1 MKNPDISFANSNN
14 DDERNERSSGA
25 HATSSGAPLVRWVRL
40 RRDARPQTRDPRC
53 VQGTSPPPSTYS
65 TRRPATGPRRSSSR
79 PNAGASRLRA
89 LTDRAPPLLLLV
101 TRPRPQARRE
111 ASLPKVKLIRALQD
125 DAIRRR
131 REKVYDATSMA
142 VTARLLEINPEVLT
156 AWNFRREAI
165 VLAGDETRA
174 SGRRVSSEHRTNDPE
189 RTHSFAPTL
198 ADELALTERCL
209 RKNPKSYPAWH
220 HRKWCVARRVYGLKT
235 ETDAETES
243 HLHATGF
250 ADERGFPVASLLAT
264 ELAMAQTLLDL
275 DDRNFHGWGYR
286 RFVTSLANGGA
297 LETRS
302 AARDWRARDSGEN
315 AEKTRSVFDAR
326 SRSRSC
332 DRKRRSLRGLRA
344 CGAAVQ
350 RGENRTQLLQLL
362 RLAPSRREPAAR
374 VRGSDERTRREPR
387 RRRSRGRLGERVRV
401 RAAGVLHRAGG
412 PGGVDVPPVAH
423 RADKKRKRG
432 FAAPG
437 EDAGPPPPRAAKAR
451 RSGRRSRRPTRALL
465 LGARLQVA
473 GPDARQA
480 VRLAGHGGGRGR
492 ERGARFAELA
502 RLDPAR
508 RGFCDC
514 CRV

>member
-1 MKNPDISFANSNN
+1 M
-14 DDERNERSSGA
+14 
-25 HATSSGAPLVRWVRL
+25 
-40 RRDARPQTRDPRC
+40 
-53 VQGTSPPPSTYS
+53 
-65 TRRPATGPRRSSSR
+65 
-79 PNAGASRLRA
+79 
-89 LTDRAPPLLLLV
+89 
-101 TRPRPQARRE
+101 
-111 ASLPKVKLIRALQD
+111 KLIRALQD

-165 VLAGDETRA
+165 VLAGDETRR
-174 SGRRVSSEHRTNDPE
+174 GPRRVSSEHRTNDPE

-220 HRKWCVARRVYGLKT
+220 HRKWCVARRVYGVKT

-264 ELAMAQTLLDL
+264 ELEMAQTLLDL

-286 RFVTSLANGGA
+286 RFVTSLAIKKNERA

-302 AARDWRARDSGEN
+302 ARRATERETPERTLKKKPEVSSN
-315 AEKTRSVFDAR
+315 VFDH
-326 SRSRSC
+326 
-332 DRKRRSLRGLRA
+332 DRDRA
-344 CGAAVQ
+344 TV
-350 RGENRTQLLQLL
+350 
-362 RLAPSRREPAAR
+362 
-374 VRGSDERTRREPR
+374 SDEASVVSARAELRFSEAKI
-387 RRRSRGRLGERVRV
+387 ERNFSNYSAWHH
-401 RAAGVLHRAGG
+401 RAANLPRAFAG
-412 PGGVDVPPVAH
+412 PTNGLGASRDGGVPADVLANEYAFVRQAFFTEPEDQAGWMYH
-423 RADKKRKRG
+423 RWLTAQTKNANEA

-437 EDAGPPPPRAAKAR
+437 EDAAAAAAAAKRDVFA
-451 RSGRRSRRPTRALL
+451 GEADALREL
-465 LGARLQVA
+465 CALEPDCKWPALTLARLCDLQDTEA
-473 GPDARQA
+473 GAA
-480 VRLAGHGGGRGR
+480 ESA
-492 ERGARFAELA
+492 ARFAELA

-508 RGFCDC
+508 RGFYCDC

>member
-1 MKNPDISFANSNN
+1 M
-14 DDERNERSSGA
+14 
-25 HATSSGAPLVRWVRL
+25 
-40 RRDARPQTRDPRC
+40 
-53 VQGTSPPPSTYS
+53 
-65 TRRPATGPRRSSSR
+65 
-79 PNAGASRLRA
+79 
-89 LTDRAPPLLLLV
+89 

-165 VLAGDETRA
+165 VLAGDETRR
-174 SGRRVSSEHRTNDPE
+174 GPRRVSSEHRTNDPE

-264 ELAMAQTLLDL
+264 ELEMAQTLLDL

-286 RFVTSLANGGA
+286 RFVTSLAIKKNERA

-302 AARDWRARDSGEN
+302 ARRATERETPERTLKKKPEVSSN
-315 AEKTRSVFDAR
+315 VFDH
-326 SRSRSC
+326 
-332 DRKRRSLRGLRA
+332 DRDRA
-344 CGAAVQ
+344 TV
-350 RGENRTQLLQLL
+350 
-362 RLAPSRREPAAR
+362 
-374 VRGSDERTRREPR
+374 SDELSVVSARAELRFSEAKI
-387 RRRSRGRLGERVRV
+387 ERNFSNYSAWHH
-401 RAAGVLHRAGG
+401 RAANLPRAYAG
-412 PGGVDVPPVAH
+412 PTNGLGASRDGGVPADVLANEYAFVRQAFFTEPEDQAGWMYH
-423 RADKKRKRG
+423 RWLTAQTKNANEA

-437 EDAGPPPPRAAKAR
+437 EDAAAAAAAAKRDVFA
-451 RSGRRSRRPTRALL
+451 GEADALREL
-465 LGARLQVA
+465 CALEPDCKWPALTLARLCDLQDTEA
-473 GPDARQA
+473 GAA
-480 VRLAGHGGGRGR
+480 ESA
-492 ERGARFAELA
+492 ARFAELA

-508 RGFCDC
+508 RGFYCDC

>member
-1 MKNPDISFANSNN
+1 M
-14 DDERNERSSGA
+14 
-25 HATSSGAPLVRWVRL
+25 
-40 RRDARPQTRDPRC
+40 
-53 VQGTSPPPSTYS
+53 
-65 TRRPATGPRRSSSR
+65 
-79 PNAGASRLRA
+79 
-89 LTDRAPPLLLLV
+89 

-165 VLAGDETRA
+165 VLAGDETRR
-174 SGRRVSSEHRTNDPE
+174 GPRRVSSEHRTNDPE

-286 RFVTSLANGGA
+286 RFVTSLAIKKNERA

-302 AARDWRARDSGEN
+302 ARRATERETPERTLKKKPEVSSN
-315 AEKTRSVFDAR
+315 VFDH
-326 SRSRSC
+326 
-332 DRKRRSLRGLRA
+332 DRDRA
-344 CGAAVQ
+344 TV
-350 RGENRTQLLQLL
+350 
-362 RLAPSRREPAAR
+362 
-374 VRGSDERTRREPR
+374 SDELSVVSARAELRFSEAKI
-387 RRRSRGRLGERVRV
+387 ERNFSNYSAWHH
-401 RAAGVLHRAGG
+401 RAANLPRAFAG
-412 PGGVDVPPVAH
+412 PTNGLGASRDGGVPADVLANEYAFVRQAFFTEPEDQAGWMYH
-423 RADKKRKRG
+423 RWLTAQTKNANEA

-437 EDAGPPPPRAAKAR
+437 EDAAAAAAAAKRDVFA
-451 RSGRRSRRPTRALL
+451 GEADALREL
-465 LGARLQVA
+465 CALEPDCKWPALTLARLCDLQDTEA
-473 GPDARQA
+473 GAA
-480 VRLAGHGGGRGR
+480 ESA
-492 ERGARFAELA
+492 ARFAELA

-508 RGFCDC
+508 RGFYCDC

>member
-1 MKNPDISFANSNN
+1 M
-14 DDERNERSSGA
+14 
-25 HATSSGAPLVRWVRL
+25 
-40 RRDARPQTRDPRC
+40 
-53 VQGTSPPPSTYS
+53 
-65 TRRPATGPRRSSSR
+65 
-79 PNAGASRLRA
+79 
-89 LTDRAPPLLLLV
+89 
-101 TRPRPQARRE
+101 
-111 ASLPKVKLIRALQD
+111 KLIRALQD

-165 VLAGDETRA
+165 VLAGDETRR
-174 SGRRVSSEHRTNDPE
+174 GPRRVSSEHRTNDPE

-286 RFVTSLANGGA
+286 RFVTSLAIKKNERA

-302 AARDWRARDSGEN
+302 ARRATERETPERTLKKKPEVSSN
-315 AEKTRSVFDAR
+315 VFDH
-326 SRSRSC
+326 
-332 DRKRRSLRGLRA
+332 DRDRA
-344 CGAAVQ
+344 TV
-350 RGENRTQLLQLL
+350 
-362 RLAPSRREPAAR
+362 
-374 VRGSDERTRREPR
+374 SDEASVVSARAELRFSEAKI
-387 RRRSRGRLGERVRV
+387 ERNFSNYSAWHH
-401 RAAGVLHRAGG
+401 RAANLPRAFAG
-412 PGGVDVPPVAH
+412 PTNGLGASRDGGVPADVLANEYAFVRQAFFTEPEDQAGWMYH
-423 RADKKRKRG
+423 RWLTAQTKNANEA

-437 EDAGPPPPRAAKAR
+437 EDAAAAAAAAKRDVFA
-451 RSGRRSRRPTRALL
+451 GEADALREL
-465 LGARLQVA
+465 CALEPDCKWPALTLARLCDLQDTEA
-473 GPDARQA
+473 GAA
-480 VRLAGHGGGRGR
+480 ESA
-492 ERGARFAELA
+492 ARFAELA

-508 RGFCDC
+508 RGFYCDC

>member
-1 MKNPDISFANSNN
+1 M
-14 DDERNERSSGA
+14 
-25 HATSSGAPLVRWVRL
+25 
-40 RRDARPQTRDPRC
+40 
-53 VQGTSPPPSTYS
+53 
-65 TRRPATGPRRSSSR
+65 
-79 PNAGASRLRA
+79 
-89 LTDRAPPLLLLV
+89 TDRAPPLLLLV

-165 VLAGDETRA
+165 VLAGDETRR
-174 SGRRVSSEHRTNDPE
+174 GPRRVSSEHRTNDPE

-286 RFVTSLANGGA
+286 RFVTSLAIKKNERA

-302 AARDWRARDSGEN
+302 ARRATERETPERTLKKKPEVSSN
-315 AEKTRSVFDAR
+315 VFDH
-326 SRSRSC
+326 
-332 DRKRRSLRGLRA
+332 DRDRA
-344 CGAAVQ
+344 TV
-350 RGENRTQLLQLL
+350 
-362 RLAPSRREPAAR
+362 
-374 VRGSDERTRREPR
+374 SDEASVVSARAELRFSEAKI
-387 RRRSRGRLGERVRV
+387 ERNFSNYSAWHH
-401 RAAGVLHRAGG
+401 RAANLPRAFAG
-412 PGGVDVPPVAH
+412 PTNGLGASRDGGVPADVLANEYAFVRQAFFTEPEDQAGWMYH
-423 RADKKRKRG
+423 RWLTAQTKNANEA

-437 EDAGPPPPRAAKAR
+437 EDAAAAAAAAKRDVFA
-451 RSGRRSRRPTRALL
+451 GEADALREL
-465 LGARLQVA
+465 CALEPDCKWPALTLARLCDLQDTEA
-473 GPDARQA
+473 GAA
-480 VRLAGHGGGRGR
+480 ESA
-492 ERGARFAELA
+492 ARFAELA

-508 RGFCDC
+508 RGFYCDC

>member
-1 MKNPDISFANSNN
+1 M
-14 DDERNERSSGA
+14 
-25 HATSSGAPLVRWVRL
+25 
-40 RRDARPQTRDPRC
+40 
-53 VQGTSPPPSTYS
+53 
-65 TRRPATGPRRSSSR
+65 
-79 PNAGASRLRA
+79 
-89 LTDRAPPLLLLV
+89 TDRAPPLLLLV

-165 VLAGDETRA
+165 VLAGDKTRR
-174 SGRRVSSEHRTNDPE
+174 GPRRVSSEHRTNDPE

-286 RFVTSLANGGA
+286 RFVTSLAIKKNERA

-302 AARDWRARDSGEN
+302 ARRATERETPERTLKKKPEVSSN
-315 AEKTRSVFDAR
+315 VFDH
-326 SRSRSC
+326 
-332 DRKRRSLRGLRA
+332 DRDRA
-344 CGAAVQ
+344 TV
-350 RGENRTQLLQLL
+350 
-362 RLAPSRREPAAR
+362 
-374 VRGSDERTRREPR
+374 SDEASVVSARAELRFSEAKI
-387 RRRSRGRLGERVRV
+387 ERNFSNYSAWHH
-401 RAAGVLHRAGG
+401 RAANLPRAFAG
-412 PGGVDVPPVAH
+412 PTNGLGASRDGGVPADVLANEYAFVRQAFFTEPEDQAGWMYH
-423 RADKKRKRG
+423 RWLTAQTKNANEA

-437 EDAGPPPPRAAKAR
+437 EDAAAAAAAAKRDVFA
-451 RSGRRSRRPTRALL
+451 GEADALREL
-465 LGARLQVA
+465 CALEPDCKWPALTLARLCDLQDTEA
-473 GPDARQA
+473 GAA
-480 VRLAGHGGGRGR
+480 ESA
-492 ERGARFAELA
+492 ARFAELA

-508 RGFCDC
+508 RGFYCDC

>member
-1 MKNPDISFANSNN
+1 M
-14 DDERNERSSGA
+14 
-25 HATSSGAPLVRWVRL
+25 
-40 RRDARPQTRDPRC
+40 
-53 VQGTSPPPSTYS
+53 
-65 TRRPATGPRRSSSR
+65 
-79 PNAGASRLRA
+79 
-89 LTDRAPPLLLLV
+89 TDRAPPLLLLV

-165 VLAGDETRA
+165 VLAGDKTRR
-174 SGRRVSSEHRTNDPE
+174 GPRRVSSEHRTNDPE

-286 RFVTSLANGGA
+286 RFVTSLAIKKNERA

-302 AARDWRARDSGEN
+302 ARRATERETPERTLKKPEVSSN
-315 AEKTRSVFDAR
+315 VFDH
-326 SRSRSC
+326 
-332 DRKRRSLRGLRA
+332 DRDRA
-344 CGAAVQ
+344 TV
-350 RGENRTQLLQLL
+350 
-362 RLAPSRREPAAR
+362 
-374 VRGSDERTRREPR
+374 SDEASVVSARAELRFSEAKI
-387 RRRSRGRLGERVRV
+387 ERNFSNYSAWHH
-401 RAAGVLHRAGG
+401 RAANLPRAFAG
-412 PGGVDVPPVAH
+412 PTNGLGASRDGGVPADVLANEYAFVRQAFFTEPEDQAGWMYH
-423 RADKKRKRG
+423 RWLTAQTKNANEA

-437 EDAGPPPPRAAKAR
+437 EDAAAAAAAAKRDVFA
-451 RSGRRSRRPTRALL
+451 GEADALREL
-465 LGARLQVA
+465 CALEPDCKWPALTLARLCDLQDTEA
-473 GPDARQA
+473 GAA
-480 VRLAGHGGGRGR
+480 ESA
-492 ERGARFAELA
+492 ARFAELA

-508 RGFCDC
+508 RGFYCDC

>member
-1 MKNPDISFANSNN
+1 
-14 DDERNERSSGA
+14 
-25 HATSSGAPLVRWVRL
+25 
-40 RRDARPQTRDPRC
+40 
-53 VQGTSPPPSTYS
+53 
-65 TRRPATGPRRSSSR
+65 
-79 PNAGASRLRA
+79 
-89 LTDRAPPLLLLV
+89 
-101 TRPRPQARRE
+101 
-111 ASLPKVKLIRALQD
+111 VKLIRALQD

-165 VLAGDETRA
+165 VLAGDETRR
-174 SGRRVSSEHRTNDPE
+174 GPRRVSSEHRTNDPE

-286 RFVTSLANGGA
+286 RFVTSLAIKKNERA

-302 AARDWRARDSGEN
+302 ARRATERETPERTLKKKPEVSSN
-315 AEKTRSVFDAR
+315 VFDH
-326 SRSRSC
+326 
-332 DRKRRSLRGLRA
+332 DRDRA
-344 CGAAVQ
+344 TV
-350 RGENRTQLLQLL
+350 
-362 RLAPSRREPAAR
+362 
-374 VRGSDERTRREPR
+374 SDELSVVSARAELRFSEAKI
-387 RRRSRGRLGERVRV
+387 ERNFSNYSAWHH
-401 RAAGVLHRAGG
+401 RAANLPRAYAG
-412 PGGVDVPPVAH
+412 PTNGLGASRDGGVPADVLANEYAFVRQAFFTEPEDQAGWMYH
-423 RADKKRKRG
+423 RWLTAQTKNANEA

-437 EDAGPPPPRAAKAR
+437 EDAAAAAAAAKRDVFA
-451 RSGRRSRRPTRALL
+451 GEADALREL
-465 LGARLQVA
+465 CALEPDCKWPALTLARLCDLQDTEA
-473 GPDARQA
+473 GAA
-480 VRLAGHGGGRGR
+480 ESA
-492 ERGARFAELA
+492 ARFAELA

-508 RGFCDC
+508 RGFYCDC

>member
-1 MKNPDISFANSNN
+1 M
-14 DDERNERSSGA
+14 
-25 HATSSGAPLVRWVRL
+25 
-40 RRDARPQTRDPRC
+40 
-53 VQGTSPPPSTYS
+53 
-65 TRRPATGPRRSSSR
+65 
-79 PNAGASRLRA
+79 
-89 LTDRAPPLLLLV
+89 
-101 TRPRPQARRE
+101 
-111 ASLPKVKLIRALQD
+111 KLIRALQD

-165 VLAGDETRA
+165 VLAGDETRR
-174 SGRRVSSEHRTNDPE
+174 GPRRVSSEHRTNDPE

-286 RFVTSLANGGA
+286 RFVTSLAIKKNERA

-302 AARDWRARDSGEN
+302 ARRATERETPERTLKKPEVSSN
-315 AEKTRSVFDAR
+315 VFDH
-326 SRSRSC
+326 
-332 DRKRRSLRGLRA
+332 DRDRRA
-344 CGAAVQ
+344 TV
-350 RGENRTQLLQLL
+350 
-362 RLAPSRREPAAR
+362 
-374 VRGSDERTRREPR
+374 SDELSVVSARAELRFSEAKI
-387 RRRSRGRLGERVRV
+387 ERNFSNYSAWHH
-401 RAAGVLHRAGG
+401 RAANLPRAFAG
-412 PGGVDVPPVAH
+412 PTNGLGASRDGGVPADVLANEYAFVRQAFFTEPEDQAGWMYH
-423 RADKKRKRG
+423 RWLTAQTKNANEA

-437 EDAGPPPPRAAKAR
+437 EDAAAAAAAAKRDVFA
-451 RSGRRSRRPTRALL
+451 GEADALREL
-465 LGARLQVA
+465 CALEPDCKWPALTLARLCDLQDTEA
-473 GPDARQA
+473 GAA
-480 VRLAGHGGGRGR
+480 ESA
-492 ERGARFAELA
+492 ARFAELA

-508 RGFCDC
+508 RGFYCDC